1 MSAPGAPRHMPL
13 LASSKAS
20 TSTRDDVNRGGARRC
35 SFSRRQY
42 AAPDLVLLDRLKQSA
57 EIALAEA
64 FVALALDEF
73 EEDRADRI
81 GREDLQQ
88 NLGLAAIDD
97 AFAIDKDAV
106 ALQAAEILAMAGQPR
121 VYFFIIGR
129 RRRRHEGQSVAAQP
143 LDSFVN
149 VAAAA
154 GDMLDAFAIIGV
166 QIFLDLA
173 FFVSR

>member
-1 MSAPGAPRHMPL
+1 MSALRAPRHMPL

-81 GREDLQQ
+81 GREDLQK
-88 NLGLAAIDD
+88 NLGFAAIDD
-97 AFAIDKDAV
+97 ALAIDEDV
-106 ALQAAEILAMAGQPR
+106 VVLQSPAILAMAGQSR
-121 VYFFIIGR
+121 IDVFIIGR

-149 VAAAA
+149 AAAAA
-154 GDMLDAFAIIGV
+154 GG
-166 QIFLDLA
+166 
-173 FFVSR
+173 